1 MDAGGRASFKRLLA
15 FVWPYRWS
23 FAGGLLL
30 TILSAVFDAFSLLLL
45 IPFLRSLFG
54 MGPLLPDGGRNPA
67 ERLIDWVAGDWLGGA
82 EGLAALR
89 IVCGLVLATI
99 LFKNLCLYAGK
110 MLSIRVQERVERDM
124 RDRVHAQLHRL
135 PLGFFERNK
144 TGQLIARVLTDT
156 TAAKPVV
163 SFQLSELV
171 RQVATATAYLVSLLF
186 LSLRL
191 TLIALVLVP
200 IMVVTLRPL
209 LLRLRTRY
217 RGVYDQ
223 RGELVSQLQETVS
236 GIRLVKAY
244 GAEAYEEERFR
255 LHSDAHNRE
264 QVRTAATAHLA
275 SPFSEVLATLVAL
288 ALIWVGAGL
297 VLGTGTLGPE
307 QFLAFVTIALRAI
320 SPIKAISQFPAFAQ
334 QALAAADRFFEV
346 LDEAPEPVDAVGT
359 RDVVRLEREIRFE
372 AVTFAYEPERPVLR
386 DIDLTVHVGE
396 VVALVGPSGGGKS
409 TLVDLLPRFI
419 QPNRGRVLLDGVD
432 VRQLSVRSLRR
443 LMGIVSQETTIF
455 HDTVRRNIAYGEPDR
470 WTADE
475 VETAARAAHAHE
487 FIAEL
492 PDGYET
498 LLGDRGVRLSGGQ
511 RQRIGIA
518 RALLRDPPILILDE
532 ATSSLDSES
541 ERWIRDALGHLFHER
556 TVIVIAHR
564 LSTVR
569 EADRILVIEAGRLV
583 DTGTHRELLA
593 RGGLYRRLFEG
604 QMESAPL
611 PAR

>member
-1 MDAGGRASFKRLLA
+1 MDASGRVPFRRLLA
-15 FVWPYRWS
+15 FVGPYRWS
-23 FAGGLLL
+23 FAGGLFL
-30 TILSAVFDAFSLLLL
+30 TVISALFDAFSLLLL

-54 MGPLLPDGGRNPA
+54 MGPLLPGGGRNPA
-67 ERLIDWVAGDWLGGA
+67 EKLIDWVAGDWLGEV
-82 EGLAALR
+82 EGLGALR
-89 IVCGLVLATI
+89 VVCGLVLATI
-99 LFKNLCLYAGK
+99 LIKNLCLYAGK

-124 RDRVHAQLHRL
+124 RDEVHSHLQQL
-135 PLGFFERNK
+135 PLGFFERTK
-144 TGQLIARVLTDT
+144 TGQLIARVLSDT
-156 TAAKPVV
+156 SAAKPIV

-171 RQVATATAYLVSLLF
+171 RQVATAAAYLVSLF
-186 LSLRL
+186 VLSLRL
-191 TLIALVLVP
+191 TLIALILVP
-200 IMVVTLRPL
+200 VMVLTLRPL
-209 LLRLRTRY
+209 LRRLRIRY

-223 RGELVSQLQETVS
+223 RGELVSHLQETVS

-244 GAEAYEEERFR
+244 GAEAYEEGRFR
-255 LHSDAHNRE
+255 RRSDEHSRE
-264 QVRTAATAHLA
+264 QIRTAATAYLA
-275 SPFSEVLATLVAL
+275 SPLSEVLATLVAL

-297 VLGTGTLGPE
+297 VLGAGTLGPE
-307 QFLAFVTIALRAI
+307 QFLAFVTIALRSI

-346 LDEAPEPVDAVGT
+346 LEVQPEPVDVAGM

-372 AVTFAYEPERPVLR
+372 GVTFAYEPDRPVLR
-386 DIDLTVHVGE
+386 GIDLTVHVGE

-409 TLVDLLPRFI
+409 TVVDLLPRFI
-419 QPNRGRVLLDGVD
+419 LPDRGRVLLDSID
-432 VRQLSVRSLRR
+432 IRELSLRSLRR
-443 LMGIVSQETTIF
+443 LMGVVSQETTIF
-455 HDTVRRNIAYGEPDR
+455 HDTVRANIAYGEPDR
-470 WTADE
+470 WTTDE
-475 VETAARAAHAHE
+475 VEAAARAAHAHE
-487 FIAEL
+487 FIREL
-492 PDGYET
+492 PNGYQT

-541 ERWIRDALGHLFHER
+541 ERWIRDALEQLFRER

-583 DTGTHRELLA
+583 DTGSHRELFA

-604 QMESAPL
+604 QMESVPAPTQ
-611 PAR
+611 